1 MINLKTFIFLF
12 IVWNTI
18 VFLIY
23 GIDKRNA
30 IKNKKRISEKTLLI
44 LSFLLGSVGSA
55 IAMNS
60 FRHKTKHLKFNIL
73 VPISLIVNIFI
84 IYLLIKYQLI
94 TK

>member
-44 LSFLLGSVGSA
+44 LSFLFV
-55 IAMNS
+55 
-60 FRHKTKHLKFNIL
+60 
-73 VPISLIVNIFI
+73 V
-84 IYLLIKYQLI
+84 
-94 TK
+94 